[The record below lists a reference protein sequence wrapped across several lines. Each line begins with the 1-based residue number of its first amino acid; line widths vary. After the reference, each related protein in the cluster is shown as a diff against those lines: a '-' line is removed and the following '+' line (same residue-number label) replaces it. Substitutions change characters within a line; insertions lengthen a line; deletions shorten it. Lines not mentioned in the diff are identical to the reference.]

1 MRKLIESSFVS
12 LDGVVGDAETWA
24 MSYFAEAENKQHGL
38 ARLLGCDAFLLG
50 RQTFALLTANGRRSD
65 GDPYDDHVS
74 SLPKYVASTT
84 LRPGTIEGTV
94 IGADVVAEVTAL
106 KQQPG
111 KDIMKYGNGALTRAL
126 VEHDLI
132 DEFVFW
138 IIPVVVGSGRRL
150 FEGIDMRHLQLELTG
165 TTRFGNGAVTL
176 SYVPIDV
183 RVPV

>member
-12 LDGVVGDAETWA
+12 LDGVVGSAETWA
-24 MSYFAEAENKQHGL
+24 MSYFANAENKQHGF

-50 RQTFALLTANGRRSD
+50 RQTYELLTANGRRSD
-65 GDPYDDHVS
+65 GDPHDDHVD

-84 LRPGTIEGTV
+84 LPPGTIDGTV
-94 IGADVVAEVTAL
+94 VGADVVAAVAAL

-111 KDIMKYGNGALTRAL
+111 KDTMKYGNGALTRTL

-132 DEFVFW
+132 DEFVLS
-138 IIPVVVGSGRRL
+138 IIPVVVGTGRSL
-150 FEGIDMRHLQLELTG
+150 FEGIDMRHLRLELTG
-165 TTRFGNGAVTL
+165 TTRFGNGVVTL

-183 RVPV
+183 RVPA